1 MKKKIVGILVCMLLI
16 VTAVSTT
23 VNSEDNNIDNQ
34 ILIENNSYENCGCGI
49 TNNAKLRIRL
59 MEEMPISKDLD
70 EISTKPMVIET
81 PDYFNWMDYE
91 GQDWTTPIKDQGD
104 CGSCWDFAAIGALE
118 SIINIREGRADLDLD
133 LSEQYVLS
141 CLPRSGNCIGGE
153 AFSAFYYIMCNR
165 SSGNNCNGIIPEFC
179 FPYKGIDPDGFNGFN
194 YDNDPV
200 LCDEKCEDWENYLIP
215 ISDCAV
221 WYPDDTPEDREA
233 IKSQIMQNGPV
244 TTAYMVTWY
253 IHEKDNF
260 IDWSCKNHDSDD
272 YFSSS
277 LQFNMTNHLVVIV
290 GWKDDPSIGNGGY
303 WICKNSW
310 GTVFGIN
317 GFFNIE
323 YGCLR
328 IDTTAISSVDYN
340 PDVVVNWVPVADAD
354 GLYYGDV
361 GSEIIFDASGSFDHE
376 GEIVSYLWDFGDGY
390 NEYGMV
396 VSHNYDSQEVY
407 PITLTVS
414 DNEGN
419 VANDTTW
426 AFIGRSNGPPIKPTI
441 EGPTEGKKGIE
452 YDFSFSSTDPD
463 GDDIYY
469 FIHWGDGLIERWFGP
484 YSSGETVTINHTW
497 YGKATFAITA
507 KAKDEYEFCSDWANF
522 ELSLLRIKSF
532 DNNLN
537 IFNWIFERFPNA
549 FPILKNIIRLA
560 LEGNYEKLFL
570 QEVKL

>member
-1 MKKKIVGILVCMLLI
+1 MKRKIVGIFICMLLI
-16 VTAVSTT
+16 LTAISTT
-23 VNSEDNNIDNQ
+23 VNSENNI
-34 ILIENNSYENCGCGI
+34 NNFNKNEKNSSENCGCGFSEDV
-49 TNNAKLRIRL
+49 KYRISL
-59 MEEMPISKDLD
+59 MEEKPILRDSKYTT
-70 EISTKPMVIET
+70 TKPIIIET

-104 CGSCWDFAAIGALE
+104 CGSCFDFAAIGALE
-118 SIINIREGRADLDLD
+118 SIINIREGRSDLDVD

-141 CLPRSGNCIGGE
+141 CLPRAGNCIGGE
-153 AFSAFYYIMCNR
+153 AFPVFYYIMCNK

-179 FPYKGIDPDGFNGFN
+179 FPYKGIDPHGFNGFN

-215 ISDCAV
+215 ISDCSV

-260 IDWSCKNHDSDD
+260 IDWSCKNHESDD
-272 YFSSS
+272 YFSSP
-277 LQFNMTNHLVVIV
+277 LQLNMTNHVVDIV
-290 GWKDDPSIGNGGY
+290 GWKDDSSIENGGY

-310 GTVFGIN
+310 GTIFGIN

-328 IDTTAISSVDYN
+328 IDTTAITSVDYN
-340 PDVVVNWVPVADAD
+340 PDVVVNWVPVADTG

-361 GSEIIFDASGSFDHE
+361 GSEILFDASDSFDHE
-376 GEIVSYLWDFGDGY
+376 GEIISYLWDFGDGY

-396 VSHNYDSQEVY
+396 ISHIYDSQGAFPV
-407 PITLTVS
+407 TLTVS
-414 DNEGN
+414 DSDGN
-419 VANDTTW
+419 TANDTTW
-426 AFIGRSNGPPIKPTI
+426 AFVGRSNGPPIEPTI
-441 EGPTEGKKGIE
+441 EGPTEGKKGIV

-463 GDDIYY
+463 GDEIYY
-469 FIHWGDGLIERWFGP
+469 FIHWGDAWVEGWLGP

-497 YGKATFAITA
+497 SDKATFAITV
-507 KAKDEYEFCSDWANF
+507 KTKDQYEFCSDWANF
-522 ELSLLRIKSF
+522 ELSIPRSNSF
-532 DNNLN
+532 DYKFDILN
-537 IFNWIFERFPNA
+537 WLFERFPNA
-549 FPILKNIIRLA
+549 FPIFKNIIGFL
-560 LEGNYEKLFL
+560 LEINYESFEL
-570 QEVKL
+570 QEVK